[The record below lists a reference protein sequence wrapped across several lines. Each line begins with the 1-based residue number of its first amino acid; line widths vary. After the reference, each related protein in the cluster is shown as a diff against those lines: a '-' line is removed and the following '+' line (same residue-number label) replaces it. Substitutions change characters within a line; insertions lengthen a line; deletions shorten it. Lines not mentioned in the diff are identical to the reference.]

1 MFPEG
6 DEETDNQKQQMSIK
20 KTSASAMK
28 KTRQR
33 EKKGESGGDW
43 IMSGNESFC

>member
-1 MFPEG
+1 
-6 DEETDNQKQQMSIK
+6 
-20 KTSASAMK
+20 MK

-43 IMSGNESFC
+43 IMLGNESFCWIFKDV